1 MSVSCFFIQHHAR
14 KNLLLFSHFW
24 YNCMYKNQGAPP
36 HLILPMIPLLSIC
49 IKICETLFLVSVRQ
63 RMFLVFQSGQQTLA
77 RRKQRNI
84 CFQRNR
90 EWMKTQTNAGQCA
103 LCFSDGDCIG
113 GSVAEHPGMSTRI
126 CASSKLSIPTLI
138 ENKCCFHMQ

>member
-1 MSVSCFFIQHHAR
+1 MHAR
-14 KNLLLFSHFW
+14 TCFCFHIFL
-24 YNCMYKNQGAPP
+24 YNCMNKNQGASP

-63 RMFLVFQSGQQTLA
+63 QMFLVFQPGQQTLA
-77 RRKQRNI
+77 RRKQRKI
-84 CFQRNR
+84 CFQPNR

-103 LCFSDGDCIG
+103 LCLFSDGDCIG
-113 GSVAEHPGMSTRI
+113 GSVTEHPGMSTRI

-138 ENKCCFHMQ
+138 ENKCCFPMQ